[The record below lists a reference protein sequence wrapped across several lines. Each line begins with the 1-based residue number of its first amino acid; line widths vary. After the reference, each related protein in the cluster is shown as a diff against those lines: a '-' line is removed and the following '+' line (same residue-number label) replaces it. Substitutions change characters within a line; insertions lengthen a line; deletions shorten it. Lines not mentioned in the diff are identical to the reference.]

1 MNGAEAICH
10 ILEDEGVKYIFGVP
24 GSTEIP
30 ILDALTQTAEIKYIS
45 AVHEAVSMGMADGYA
60 RASGKAGVVL
70 VHTAP
75 GTSYIIGNL
84 YNAYNANTPV
94 VIIAASPKW
103 NPCQTRSPIR
113 RNR

>member
-10 ILEDEGVKYIFGVP
+10 ILEDEGVKYVFGVP

-75 GTSYIIGNL
+75 GTSFGTFGQGEDIH
-84 YNAYNANTPV
+84 A
-94 VIIAASPKW
+94 
-103 NPCQTRSPIR
+103 R
-113 RNR
+113 RLCHWCKAH